1 MPTVAFRSLLAHSGG
16 PPPVFWL
23 TAADEAEPAD
33 ANDVAGAAEL
43 AGTDAVTAAEPPA
56 GFDDDE
62 GAEHPATAATTMAR
76 PAAAIPAGTVLR
88 SVISAVPPCDSRHQ
102 APHGSHASHALGRR
116 PVSYGWRE
124 IMSGFA
130 AGMR

>member
-1 MPTVAFRSLLAHSGG
+1 MPTVAFRSRLAHPGG
-16 PPPVFWL
+16 PPPDAFWL

-43 AGTDAVTAAEPPA
+43 VAGTDAVTAAGPPA
-56 GFDDDE
+56 GFDDE

-76 PAAAIPAGTVLR
+76 PAAAVPAGTVLR
-88 SVISAVPPCDSRHQ
+88 SVISAVPPCESRLQ
-102 APHGSHASHALGRR
+102 AARCLRALGRR

-124 IMSGFA
+124 IMSGF
-130 AGMR
+130 